1 MVGEKGVA
9 LGEGKDNWRLLQ
21 NDIDTNF
28 LSNEKKKKAQF
39 LYLNSIW
46 LL

>member
-21 NDIDTNF
+21 NDTN
-28 LSNEKKKKAQF
+28 LLLNKKKKKAQF
-39 LYLNSIW
+39 L
-46 LL
+46 